1 MATKY
6 DDRQGCRAKARGG
19 QGKYGDGGGGEKP
32 RQVPVFLQKYT
43 YPKKNK
49 MKKYKLKKMK

>member
-1 MATKY
+1 MTT
-6 DDRQGCRAKARGG
+6 GRAACKARARIG

-32 RQVPVFLQKYT
+32 RQVPVFYRKYT